1 MVLILILEGVTFEKL
16 PSCSEESLAF
26 GLLDILMLSKMMGI
40 FKVRLNQ
47 FRIMIW
53 LQAHRRWQ
61 RKKCGGLK
69 EIVPHRL
76 THIDTWLQMVE
87 LFGKD

>member
-16 PSCSEESLAF
+16 PRCSEESLAF

-53 LQAHRRWQ
+53 LQAHR
-61 RKKCGGLK
+61 GGS
-69 EIVPHRL
+69 EGNV
-76 THIDTWLQMVE
+76 VV
-87 LFGKD
+87 